1 MSLPEILLVIAFWAV
16 VAAAVALRLGPVL
29 RRHQP
34 AAVPPYA
41 RFTPPPPGARY
52 LACDTTICGHM
63 TTVHTPQP
71 SGAYRCTNCGHTKG
85 D

>member
-1 MSLPEILLVIAFWAV
+1 MSLNETLLIIGAWIVIAWAV
-16 VAAAVALRLGPVL
+16 AVRLGAAI
-29 RRHQP
+29 RRHHA

-52 LACDTTICGHM
+52 LACDTTICAHLAI
-63 TTVHTPQP
+63 VHTRQTDGTWRC
-71 SGAYRCTNCGHTKG
+71 SGCGHTKG